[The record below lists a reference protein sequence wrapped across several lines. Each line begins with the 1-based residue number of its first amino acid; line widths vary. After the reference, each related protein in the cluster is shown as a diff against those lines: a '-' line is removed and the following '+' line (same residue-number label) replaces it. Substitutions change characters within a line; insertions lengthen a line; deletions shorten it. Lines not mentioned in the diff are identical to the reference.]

1 MTAKSADTKGFL
13 IDGFPANLAQA
24 ELFEKKIGS
33 PTKIIVLNVND
44 VILKERLM
52 SRSNFDD
59 QPDAIQKRIETYNNQ
74 TKQVIKTYSK
84 SVVNVRLAKFGKL
97 FSYLNI
103 LFRSMEKEILEIYL
117 KIFVK
122 TCKSVHSLYA
132 SNVLIKKNF

>member
-1 MTAKSADTKGFL
+1 MVELIKSALAAKSGDTKGFL

-33 PTKIIVLNVND
+33 PTQIIVLNVND

-59 QPDAIQKRIETYNNQ
+59 QPDAIQKRIETYNSQ

-84 SVVNVRLAKFGKL
+84 SVVNVRLSKSGTLRIFI
-97 FSYLNI
+97 I
-103 LFRSMEKEILEIYL
+103 LHFI
-117 KIFVK
+117 
-122 TCKSVHSLYA
+122 
-132 SNVLIKKNF
+132 

>member
-84 SVVNVRLAKFGKL
+84 SVVNVRLAQIGQL
-97 FSYLNI
+97 FSNLNI
-103 LFRSMEKEILEIYL
+103 LFRSMEKEIIEIYL

-122 TCKSVHSLYA
+122 TCKSVHSLC
-132 SNVLIKKNF
+132 VKHQIF

>member
-74 TKQVIKTYSK
+74 TKQVIKTYNK
-84 SVVNVRLAKFGKL
+84 SVVNVRLTKIVRYVYQIF
-97 FSYLNI
+97 YLGQ
-103 LFRSMEKEILEIYL
+103 RR
-117 KIFVK
+117 
-122 TCKSVHSLYA
+122 
-132 SNVLIKKNF
+132 KK

>member
-84 SVVNVRLAKFGKL
+84 SVVNVRLAKIGKL
-97 FSYLNI
+97 FSNLNI
-103 LFRSMEKEILEIYL
+103 SFRSMEKEIIEIYL

-122 TCKSVHSLYA
+122 ICKTVHPLL
-132 SNVLIKKNF
+132 SNIQLLNF

>member
-52 SRSNFDD
+52 SRPTITTAHLNTSQLDEE
-59 QPDAIQKRIETYNNQ
+59 PL
-74 TKQVIKTYSK
+74 
-84 SVVNVRLAKFGKL
+84 VRFHL
-97 FSYLNI
+97 FH
-103 LFRSMEKEILEIYL
+103 FH
-117 KIFVK
+117 FQ
-122 TCKSVHSLYA
+122 SL
-132 SNVLIKKNF
+132 

>member
-24 ELFEKKIGS
+24 ELFEQKIGS

-59 QPDAIQKRIETYNNQ
+59 QPDAIQKRIETYNVQ
-74 TKQVIKTYSK
+74 TKEVIKSYSK
-84 SVVNVRLAKFGKL
+84 SAINVRRSICL
-97 FSYLNI
+97 F
-103 LFRSMEKEILEIYL
+103 
-117 KIFVK
+117 
-122 TCKSVHSLYA
+122 
-132 SNVLIKKNF
+132 